1 MATAF
6 SARHIGTDS
15 DQQALML
22 NRIGYSTL
30 EDLMNAAVPGHL
42 RMAEIARSVIP
53 AAASEA
59 ETLAELR
66 ALADAN
72 TVRRSLL
79 GQGYYGTYTPSV
91 IKRTIL
97 ENPSWYTAY
106 TPYQPE
112 ISQGR
117 LEALLN
123 FQTMVADLT
132 GLHTANASMLDEGTA
147 VAEAMLLAR
156 RASGQASNVFL
167 VDADAFGQTLA
178 VLAGRAEPLG
188 IEIVTTDFQGEL
200 PEHFGAFIQY
210 PGASGRIWDPSSVI
224 EATKAQGGLAIVAAD
239 LLAMTLL
246 RSPGEMGADIA
257 AGTTQRFGIP
267 LGFGGPHAGY
277 LAVKEGLERQLPG
290 RLIGVSKDAEGNPA
304 YRLTLQT
311 REQHIRRDKATSNI
325 CTAQVL
331 LANMSAFYAMWHGPV
346 GLRQIAERVHNFAAR
361 LHAAT
366 GNHADVVFD
375 TVHIVIKDAIAIHEK
390 AAAKGINFARV
401 SDTEIRVAFDEETTE
416 ELFAQ
421 VLEILGVKDAAG
433 EKIPSQF
440 ERTSKYLTHPVF
452 NTNHSETGMMR
463 YLRNLAD
470 KDLALDRTM
479 IPLGSCTMKLN
490 SVTEMEAVTWPE
502 FASLH
507 PFAPPEQTVGT
518 RKLIKQLSEWLV
530 AITGYD
536 AVSLQPNAGS
546 QGEFA
551 GLLAIRN
558 YHDSRGDQGRKICL
572 IPSSAHGTNAASA
585 VMAGMKV
592 VVIDC
597 DENGNVSVD
606 DIKAK
611 IAEHSDALAALM
623 ITYPSTHGVFETA
636 VSQICELIHDAGGQV
651 YVDGANLNA
660 LVGVSQPGKFGAD
673 VSHLNLHKT
682 FAIPHGGG
690 GPGVGPVIARAHL
703 APFLPN
709 HPMDSLAG
717 PATGPGPISA
727 APYGSASILPIS
739 WAYIRLLGG
748 EGLTHSTQVAI
759 LSANYIAARL
769 QDLYPVLYTGANGR
783 VAHECILDIRGITKD
798 SGVSVDDIAKRLMD
812 YGFHAPTMSFPVAG
826 TLMIEP
832 TESEDIS
839 EIHRFIDAM
848 ISIRA
853 EIQEIMDGRISVE
866 ASALRHAPHTALS
879 VVTSNWDR
887 GYSREKGG
895 YPVLLDGLVAG
906 ESIGSRMKYWPPVSR
921 IDGAHGDRNLVCA
934 CTPMDEYR

>member
-22 NRIGYSTL
+22 NRIGYSHL

-66 ALADAN
+66 ALADDN

-210 PGASGRIWDPSSVI
+210 PGASGRIWDPSSAI

-331 LANMSAFYAMWHGPV
+331 LA
-346 GLRQIAERVHNFAAR
+346 
-361 LHAAT
+361 
-366 GNHADVVFD
+366 
-375 TVHIVIKDAIAIHEK
+375 
-390 AAAKGINFARV
+390 
-401 SDTEIRVAFDEETTE
+401 
-416 ELFAQ
+416 
-421 VLEILGVKDAAG
+421 
-433 EKIPSQF
+433 
-440 ERTSKYLTHPVF
+440 
-452 NTNHSETGMMR
+452 
-463 YLRNLAD
+463 
-470 KDLALDRTM
+470 
-479 IPLGSCTMKLN
+479 
-490 SVTEMEAVTWPE
+490 
-502 FASLH
+502 
-507 PFAPPEQTVGT
+507 
-518 RKLIKQLSEWLV
+518 
-530 AITGYD
+530 
-536 AVSLQPNAGS
+536 
-546 QGEFA
+546 
-551 GLLAIRN
+551 
-558 YHDSRGDQGRKICL
+558 
-572 IPSSAHGTNAASA
+572 
-585 VMAGMKV
+585 VMAGMFAVYHGPEGLK
-592 VVIDC
+592 
-597 DENGNVSVD
+597 S
-606 DIKAK
+606 
-611 IAEHSDALAALM
+611 IARDVAEKTAGLRDALVAAGHEVMHENFFDTLSIRTPGRAAALRAKAQELGVL
-623 ITYPSTHGVFETA
+623 IT
-636 VSQICELIHDAGGQV
+636 L
-651 YVDGANLNA
+651 VDPDT
-660 LVGVSQPGKFGAD
+660 V
-673 VSHLNLHKT
+673 
-682 FAIPHGGG
+682 
-690 GPGVGPVIARAHL
+690 
-703 APFLPN
+703 
-709 HPMDSLAG
+709 
-717 PATGPGPISA
+717 
-727 APYGSASILPIS
+727 
-739 WAYIRLLGG
+739 
-748 EGLTHSTQVAI
+748 
-759 LSANYIAARL
+759 
-769 QDLYPVLYTGANGR
+769 
-783 VAHECILDIRGITKD
+783 
-798 SGVSVDDIAKRLMD
+798 
-812 YGFHAPTMSFPVAG
+812 
-826 TLMIEP
+826 
-832 TESEDIS
+832 
-839 EIHRFIDAM
+839 
-848 ISIRA
+848 
-853 EIQEIMDGRISVE
+853 
-866 ASALRHAPHTALS
+866 
-879 VVTSNWDR
+879 
-887 GYSREKGG
+887 
-895 YPVLLDGLVAG
+895 
-906 ESIGSRMKYWPPVSR
+906 
-921 IDGAHGDRNLVCA
+921 
-934 CTPMDEYR
+934 